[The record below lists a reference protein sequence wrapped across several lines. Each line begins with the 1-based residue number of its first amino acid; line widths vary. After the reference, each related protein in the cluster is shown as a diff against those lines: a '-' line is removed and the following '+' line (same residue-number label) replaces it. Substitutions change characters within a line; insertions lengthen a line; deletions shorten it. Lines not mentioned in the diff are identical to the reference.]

1 MSQYSG
7 MTVKELQSKCKE
19 LGLQVYKGKSSLKKQ
34 ELIDELEAKEEDASK
49 RFTKA
54 LKEMSEEISE
64 DNKQQAKMEYVERAE
79 IGALVA
85 FKLPDGKV
93 KSAKVINRSSSKRK
107 LKLETQY
114 GAQFIISYEDVLWVR
129 TGPRWPHGVYLLL
142 KGKVNANEDQ
152 TRY

>member
-1 MSQYSG
+1 MSQYSE

-19 LGLQVYKGKSSLKKQ
+19 LGLQVYRGKSSLKKQ
-34 ELIDELEAKEEDASK
+34 ELIDELTTAE
-49 RFTKA
+49 T
-54 LKEMSEEISE
+54 LKSSEEVEAEYSSTEELESE
-64 DNKQQAKMEYVERAE
+64 KQQAKMEYVERAE

-93 KSAKVINRSSSKRK
+93 KSAKIINRSSSKRK

-114 GAQFIISYEDVLWVR
+114 GAQFIIAYEDVLWVR

-142 KGKVNANEDQ
+142 KGKANANEDQ
-152 TRY
+152 TRC